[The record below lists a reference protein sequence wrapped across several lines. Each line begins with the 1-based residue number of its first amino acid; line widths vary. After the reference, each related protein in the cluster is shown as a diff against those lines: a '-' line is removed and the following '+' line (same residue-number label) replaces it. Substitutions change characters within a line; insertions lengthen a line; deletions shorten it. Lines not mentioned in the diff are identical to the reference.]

1 MKKGKN
7 KMLMYTK
14 FWVLI
19 IGLSIHKFVVLKS
32 KR

>member
-7 KMLMYTK
+7 KTLMYTK

-19 IGLSIHKFVVLKS
+19 IDLSFHKFVLLKS